1 MASLSEI
8 LELSRGARRRRGL
21 PAVVLM
27 LIAFGVGGGATIALT
42 ETGLADWMLGSSR
55 ASSAIAQRA
64 FPVCAGSVRST
75 CVVDGDTFW
84 LEGVKYRVADYN
96 TPEIGQP
103 QCPTEAALGRK
114 ATSRFAQLLSE
125 GPFEMRRI
133 DRDEDQYG
141 RKLRIVERNGKSVGE
156 ILVAE
161 GLAHQWRG
169 RREGWC

>member
-8 LELSRGARRRRGL
+8 LELSRGQGRRRGL
-21 PAVVLM
+21 PFAVLVI
-27 LIAFGVGGGATIALT
+27 IAFGVGGVATTALT
-42 ETGLADWMLGSSR
+42 RSGIADWMLSQ
-55 ASSAIAQRA
+55 AYAPQLVAQRS
-64 FPVCAGSVRST
+64 FPVCAGSVRTT

-84 LEGVKYRVADYN
+84 LEGVKYRVADVN

-103 QCPTEAALGRK
+103 QCAQEAALGK
-114 ATSRFAQLLSE
+114 EATRRFAQLLSS
-125 GPFEMRRI
+125 GPFELHRI

-141 RKLRIVERNGKSVGE
+141 RKLRVIERDGKSLGD

-161 GLAHQWRG
+161 GLAHEWRG